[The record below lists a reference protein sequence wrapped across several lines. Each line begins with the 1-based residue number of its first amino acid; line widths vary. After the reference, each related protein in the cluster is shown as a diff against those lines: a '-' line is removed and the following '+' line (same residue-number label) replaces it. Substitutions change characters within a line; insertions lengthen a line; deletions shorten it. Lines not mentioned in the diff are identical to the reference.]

1 MACMF
6 GPTSVSDLDRL
17 VIAAVDIAVTLVAG
31 FAAAWIRFPAQL
43 LPQTLNEL
51 AQHPGLVVWGL
62 ASVLGLATTFDLY
75 RPTSWRSIDQ
85 LLVRVLALAITLP
98 MAIAFGVYLVPPWRF
113 GRGLLVLTVIFTIL
127 GIGVSRL
134 IWVTTAARRPTA
146 TAVLIGS
153 GPIVDELRA
162 ALAACPIP
170 PFRITLH
177 LPALPVRDRIQ
188 SQLDGVENADMLIVA
203 EPGDTATF
211 DLLAELNFSGKTVVD
226 APAAYAALS
235 GRIPIRQVDARW
247 FIATG
252 DFSSLATTPFRHI
265 QRLLDVVGACVLL
278 ILGLPLFLVSGLAV
292 LISTGRPVLYRQVRL
307 GRFRRPFVLHKV
319 RTMKSNAEPDGPRF
333 ATVNDSRV
341 FPVGRLLRRWRID
354 EMPQL
359 WNVLK
364 GEMSLVGPRPERPE
378 VATELERL
386 IPFYAFRYS
395 VRPGITGW
403 AQVNH
408 TYCTWPEDHAVKLEY
423 DLFFLRHYGPRLYG
437 LVLLRTLGA
446 LVFTPGH

>member
-1 MACMF
+1 MF
-6 GPTSVSDLDRL
+6 GPTSTSNLDRL
-17 VIAAVDIAVTLVAG
+17 LIAAGDAAVTFAAG
-31 FAAAWIRFPAQL
+31 LAAAWIRFPAQL
-43 LPQTLNEL
+43 LPQTLDEL
-51 AQHPGLVVWGL
+51 ARHPGLMVWGL

-75 RPTSWRSIDQ
+75 RPTSWRSTDQ

-98 MAIAFGVYLVPPWRF
+98 AAIALGVYLVPPWRF
-113 GRGLLVLTVIFTIL
+113 GRGLLVLTVIFTIV
-127 GIGVSRL
+127 GIGLSRL
-134 IWVTTAARRPTA
+134 VWIKTAARRPA
-146 TAVLIGS
+146 PTAVLIGN
-153 GPIVDELRA
+153 GPIVSELRA
-162 ALAACPIP
+162 ALAACLIP

-177 LPALPVRDRIQ
+177 LPSLPAREG
-188 SQLDGVENADMLIVA
+188 SQPQLTGVEDADMIIVA
-203 EPGDTATF
+203 EPGDVGTF
-211 DLLAELNFSGKTVVD
+211 DHLAELNFSGKTVVD

-265 QRLLDVVGACVLL
+265 QRALDVVGACVLL
-278 ILGLPLFLVSGLAV
+278 TLGLPLFLVSSLAV
-292 LISTGRPVLYRQVRL
+292 LLTTGRPVLYRQVRL
-307 GRFRRPFVLHKV
+307 GRFRRPFVLHKL
-319 RTMKSNAEPDGPRF
+319 RTMRSDAEPNGPQF
-333 ATVNDSRV
+333 ASPNDDRV

-364 GEMSLVGPRPERPE
+364 GEMSLVGPRPERPQ
-378 VATELERL
+378 VAAELERL
-386 IPFYAFRYS
+386 IRFYAFRYS
-395 VRPGITGW
+395 VRPGLTGW

-437 LVLLRTLGA
+437 LILLRTLGA
-446 LVFTPGH
+446 LVFTPGR